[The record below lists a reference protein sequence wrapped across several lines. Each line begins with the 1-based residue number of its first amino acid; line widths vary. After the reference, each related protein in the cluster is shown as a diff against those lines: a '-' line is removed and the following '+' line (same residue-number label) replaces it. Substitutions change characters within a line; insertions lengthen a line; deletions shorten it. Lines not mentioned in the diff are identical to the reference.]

1 MVAFF
6 GGRWRIFFIDAEERR
21 GGKVDGMSEDDVF
34 EAEGGV
40 GGDCGDNAAA
50 QAIAFLKE
58 ELEMTD

>member
-1 MVAFF
+1 M
-6 GGRWRIFFIDAEERR
+6 
-21 GGKVDGMSEDDVF
+21 DGMSEDDVF